1 MQMEE
6 TKVVEENLKAMLTVM
21 VTRAENEVDA
31 LMPGYTHLQRA
42 QPVRW
47 AHLLLSHAQSFLN
60 DLSRLRQL
68 YPRISVLPL
77 GSAALAGNPYNLDR
91 ELLRQELDFMSIGE
105 NSMHAVADRDFIVE
119 WLQWASL
126 TQIHM
131 SRFAEDMI
139 IYSSAEFGFVT
150 LSDAYRSVS
159 DAAIGGCADVLV
171 LDRPSCPKR
180 RTQTRSNCYVASP
193 VEPLGKWLVS

>member
-1 MQMEE
+1 MTTGEFHPADIQMDE
-6 TKVVEENLKAMLTVM
+6 TKVVEENLKALLSVM

-47 AHLLLSHAQSFLN
+47 SHLLLSHAQSFLN

-139 IYSSAEFGFVT
+139 IYSTAEFGFVT
-150 LSDAYRSVS
+150 LSDAYR
-159 DAAIGGCADVLV
+159 
-171 LDRPSCPKR
+171 
-180 RTQTRSNCYVASP
+180 
-193 VEPLGKWLVS
+193 

>member
-1 MQMEE
+1 MDE
-6 TKVVEENLKAMLTVM
+6 TKVVEENLKALLSVM

-47 AHLLLSHAQSFLN
+47 SHLLLSHAQSFLN

-139 IYSSAEFGFVT
+139 IYSTAEFGFVT
-150 LSDAYRSVS
+150 LSDAYRCVFLAFPISIGRLMSVP
-159 DAAIGGCADVLV
+159 DHQLCL
-171 LDRPSCPKR
+171 KR
-180 RTQTRSNCYVASP
+180 RIPTPSNYYEVNQEGLS
-193 VEPLGKWLVS
+193 GKWQDS

>member
-1 MQMEE
+1 
-6 TKVVEENLKAMLTVM
+6 M

-31 LMPGYTHLQRA
+31 LIPGYTHLQRA

-47 AHLLLSHAQSFLN
+47 SHLLLSHAQSFLN

-139 IYSSAEFGFVT
+139 IYSTAEFGFVT
-150 LSDAYRSVS
+150 LSDAYRS
-159 DAAIGGCADVLV
+159 AA
-171 LDRPSCPKR
+171 
-180 RTQTRSNCYVASP
+180 Y
-193 VEPLGKWLVS
+193 